1 MGIRIAFF
9 PGSFTGA
16 TVTGGEEYVNDSP
29 IQKSLVMLKAT
40 RLTASTS
47 PSRSLASSASSS
59 TFLTLGWGRF
69 PEKVLQLRELCPGF
83 LQRKH
88 SPCLKHFSRSSCESF
103 LSWMMSMSMALGS
116 LAGVEE
122 DGRGQKMGAVPF
134 HWFLTSFVRLY

>member
-1 MGIRIAFF
+1 
-9 PGSFTGA
+9 
-16 TVTGGEEYVNDSP
+16 
-29 IQKSLVMLKAT
+29 MLKVT
-40 RLTASTS
+40 HLTASTS

-59 TFLTLGWGRF
+59 TFLTLDWGQF

-103 LSWMMSMSMALGS
+103 PSRMTSTSMALGS

-134 HWFLTSFVRLY
+134 RQFSTSFARSY